1 MMSDATKADAP
12 REPKNAPLIT
22 TLAIQHTVLS
32 FSALAIAIV
41 VAIPLGALV
50 ARRRVARTGALGAL
64 GVLRVIPSLA
74 LLTLA
79 LPYLGI
85 GFAPSLLALVVL
97 AVPTIAI
104 NTIAGLEAVPAAT
117 EEAARGLG
125 MTPAQV
131 RARVAWPTAIP
142 VVFAGV
148 RGAAVEVIASAS
160 LAAFVGGGGL
170 GELVIDGLANN
181 DGTELIGGGAAIA
194 ALALATDAVLATI
207 EHRLNLRYG
216 RTT

>member
-1 MMSDATKADAP
+1 M
-12 REPKNAPLIT
+12 IT
-22 TLAIQHTVLS
+22 TLAAQHVLLAFTS
-32 FSALAIAIV
+32 LAIAIV
-41 VAIPLGALV
+41 VAVPTGALV
-50 ARRRVARTGALGAL
+50 ARRRIARASVLGTL
-64 GVLRVIPSLA
+64 GVVRVIPSLA

-79 LPYLGI
+79 LPLLHI

-97 AVPTIAI
+97 AIPTIAI
-104 NTIAGLEAVPAAT
+104 NTVAGLEAVPPAI

-125 MTPAQV
+125 MSPAQI
-131 RARVAWPTAIP
+131 RSRVAWPTALPI
-142 VVFAGV
+142 VFAGV

-181 DGTELIGGGAAIA
+181 DGRELLEGGAAIA
-194 ALALATDAVLATI
+194 GLALATDAVLAAI
-207 EHRLNLRYG
+207 ESRLNLRYG